1 MRAAP
6 KIAERT
12 FAFAVSVVHF
22 CKILDSKPG
31 INRTLGQQLLR
42 AGTSIGANLEE
53 AQAAQS
59 SADFVSKC
67 SISLKELA
75 KRSIGCGCCKP
86 PVNTQLMILDIL
98 LGRPTKY
105 LVSLVLS
112 LCAPRIGDEQQL
124 SDLQRP
130 KTGEICRFF

>member
-6 KIAERT
+6 NIAERT
-12 FAFAVSVVHF
+12 FAFAVSIVHF
-22 CKILDSKPG
+22 CKVLDAKPG

-67 SISLKELA
+67 SISLKEARETVYWLRLLQA
-75 KRSIGCGCCKP
+75 SGQCTID
-86 PVNTQLMILDIL
+86 DIRHL
-98 LGRPTKY
+98 TREADEISRVLGAIVVRTKN
-105 LVSLVLS
+105 
-112 LCAPRIGDEQQL
+112 RRRTTTI
-124 SDLQRP
+124 
-130 KTGEICRFF
+130 

>member
-6 KIAERT
+6 NIAERT

-67 SISLKELA
+67 SISLKEARETIYWLRLLHA
-75 KRSIGCGCCKP
+75 TGQCTSD
-86 PVNTQLMILDIL
+86 DIRHL
-98 LGRPTKY
+98 TREADEISRVLGAIVVRTKNRRR
-105 LVSLVLS
+105 
-112 LCAPRIGDEQQL
+112 ATTI
-124 SDLQRP
+124 
-130 KTGEICRFF
+130 